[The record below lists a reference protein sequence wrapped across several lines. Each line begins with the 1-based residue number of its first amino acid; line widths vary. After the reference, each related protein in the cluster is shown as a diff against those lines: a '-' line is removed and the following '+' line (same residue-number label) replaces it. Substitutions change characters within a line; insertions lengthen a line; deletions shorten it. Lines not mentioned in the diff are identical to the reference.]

1 MEGLQEIYKKS
12 LAFAAGKHQGQVLPG
27 TSLPYIIHVTNVAM
41 EVQVAGFLSSGFD
54 LPFAVSVALL
64 HDTIED
70 TTTSY
75 NEVSNQFG
83 GRIADAVLALTKF
96 SNLPKDE
103 QIPDSL
109 NRIKQ
114 LNKEVWAV
122 KLADRI
128 TNLEAPPLQ
137 WDYKKRK
144 KYMDD
149 AQLIWDELHS
159 CNAYLATRL
168 RSKILDYQQFVYS
181 GDK

>member
-12 LAFAAGKHQGQVLPG
+12 LAFAAVKHQGQLLPG
-27 TSLPYIIHVTNVAM
+27 TTLPYIIHVTNVAM
-41 EVQVAGFLSSGFD
+41 EVQVAGFQTSGFD
-54 LPFAVSVALL
+54 LSFAVAVALL

-70 TTTSY
+70 TNTSY
-75 NEVSNQFG
+75 NEVCERFG
-83 GRIADAVLALTKF
+83 SRIADAVLALTKF
-96 SNLPKDE
+96 SNLPKEE

-114 LNKEVWAV
+114 LNNEVWAV

-144 KYMDD
+144 KYMHD
-149 AQLIWDELHS
+149 AQLIWNELHS
-159 CNAYLATRL
+159 CNRYLAERL
-168 RSKILDYQQFVYS
+168 QNKIIDYQQFVYS